1 MLLVREELRRGC
13 PPGPHALSIGVFDGV
28 HGGHRALVRHM
39 LAEAERR
46 ELTGGIVTF
55 HPSPITVLRPDAQLS
70 YLESLDQRVE
80 LLRQLGVEFVTVV
93 QFTSELA
100 QVSAEEFARILVEEA
115 GMRLLV
121 VGEDFAFG
129 RGRQGTP
136 DFLREVGSREG
147 FEVLTMPLLESDGG
161 RISSTRVRAALA
173 AGEMEQV
180 STLLG
185 RDYTL
190 RGPVLRGDQ
199 RGRSIG
205 FPTLNIGVSPDRA
218 LPPDGVYVTRARLAD
233 GRQLEASTNIGT
245 QPTFDGQQRRVET
258 YLLDFEGEIY
268 GQIVSIE
275 LLHRLRGEVKF
286 DGVEALVAQIRRDV
300 EQTRQYFSTVG
311 GRR

>member
-13 PPGPHALSIGVFDGV
+13 TPGSHALSIGVFDGV

-55 HPSPITVLRPDAQLS
+55 HPSPITVLRPDVQLS
-70 YLESLDQRVE
+70 YLESLEQRVE
-80 LLRQLGVEFVTVV
+80 LLRQLGVEFVTIV

-100 QVSAEEFARILVEEA
+100 QVSAEEFAHILVEEA

-136 DFLREVGSREG
+136 DFLRDVGSREG
-147 FEVLTMPLLESDGG
+147 FEVLTVPLLESDGD
-161 RISSTRVRAALA
+161 RISSTRVRGALA
-173 AGEMEQV
+173 TGDMEQV
-180 STLLG
+180 TTLLG

-218 LPPDGVYVTRARLAD
+218 LPPDGVYVTRAQLAD

-258 YLLDFEGEIY
+258 YLLDFEGEVY

-300 EQTRQYFSTVG
+300 EQTRHYFSTIG
-311 GRR
+311 GRL